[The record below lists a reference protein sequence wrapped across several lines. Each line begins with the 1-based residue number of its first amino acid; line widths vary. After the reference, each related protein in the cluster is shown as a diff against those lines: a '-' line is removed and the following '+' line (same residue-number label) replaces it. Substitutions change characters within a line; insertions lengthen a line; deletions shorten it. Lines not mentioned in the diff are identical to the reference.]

1 MRVFPWRIEY
11 KDEPY
16 YSLWNGNETHGHGFF
31 EITYFNMKYGV
42 FGKDSLNGKS
52 TEHILTLVSNMLN
65 DAHNLALEKGQS
77 NE

>member
-1 MRVFPWRIEY
+1 
-11 KDEPY
+11 
-16 YSLWNGNETHGHGFF
+16 
-31 EITYFNMKYGV
+31 MKYGV